1 MTTESLPVA
10 LVFELILPMNTM
22 TAANVAKKPRS
33 ARMKIYRA
41 KLIMSAMIVA
51 GAVLIQRSPAV
62 RDVRVRRAAT
72 MRKRSV
78 LDFAI
83 RWLLAW
89 ASLRLQWDSSLPSK
103 TTISARRRLA
113 DVRVLMTNASVS
125 EIATGGETR

>member
-1 MTTESLPVA
+1 
-10 LVFELILPMNTM
+10 
-22 TAANVAKKPRS
+22 
-33 ARMKIYRA
+33 MKIYRA